1 MENKLNINQ
10 GIREWVKKPFNFT
23 AVIFTVLA
31 YILLPVINS
40 VMLRWFEE
48 MSLFEPNKLFWD
60 QVTAY
65 PGGILRYLGCYL
77 TQFLYYPWLG
87 ASILIAMWITIV
99 YMARRAFRCSGR
111 NVSLLLFA
119 VPLGLLCS
127 VAGMDEGWLTMKSQ
141 GYFFSQ
147 TLGTLASILL
157 FWAYRSIPNL
167 YLRIPAILIIAF
179 TYYPLGYYSVLAGGM
194 CILWET
200 VSAITLKQWMRLS
213 ATAIAIAAFV
223 IMPDYIF
230 SHVPGISV
238 DNDALYIKGLPEF
251 GIGGSYDRW
260 LQLAFA
266 IIALTLF
273 AFALISGS
281 NTADKASKIFK
292 PWLCFGMLAVGTI
305 CVVQS
310 AMSINKQV
318 KCAIDMLGYID
329 YGQWEKV
336 LELMDKTD
344 VEPDFNMMIL
354 NNLARNQLGMQ
365 LIYGI
370 QRPQFDVESTEMRRE
385 GLTTNVFLNI
395 PVNFYLGKSNNSY
408 RWAMEHTVA
417 FGKRVF
423 FLKYMV
429 RAALLNGDIDVA
441 RKYNDI
447 LHKTAFHKAWARHY
461 QMFIDH
467 PELMASS
474 KEFTSIPDYKPKTI
488 FKL

>member
-1 MENKLNINQ
+1 
-10 GIREWVKKPFNFT
+10 
-23 AVIFTVLA
+23 
-31 YILLPVINS
+31 
-40 VMLRWFEE
+40 
-48 MSLFEPNKLFWD
+48 
-60 QVTAY
+60 
-65 PGGILRYLGCYL
+65 
-77 TQFLYYPWLG
+77 
-87 ASILIAMWITIV
+87 
-99 YMARRAFRCSGR
+99 
-111 NVSLLLFA
+111 
-119 VPLGLLCS
+119 
-127 VAGMDEGWLTMKSQ
+127 
-141 GYFFSQ
+141 
-147 TLGTLASILL
+147 
-157 FWAYRSIPNL
+157 
-167 YLRIPAILIIAF
+167 
-179 TYYPLGYYSVLAGGM
+179 
-194 CILWET
+194 
-200 VSAITLKQWMRLS
+200 
-213 ATAIAIAAFV
+213 
-223 IMPDYIF
+223 
-230 SHVPGISV
+230 
-238 DNDALYIKGLPEF
+238 
-251 GIGGSYDRW
+251 
-260 LQLAFA
+260 
-266 IIALTLF
+266 
-273 AFALISGS
+273 
-281 NTADKASKIFK
+281 
-292 PWLCFGMLAVGTI
+292 
-305 CVVQS
+305 
-310 AMSINKQV
+310 MSINKQV

-447 LHKTAFHKAWARHY
+447 LHKTAFHKAWAKHY